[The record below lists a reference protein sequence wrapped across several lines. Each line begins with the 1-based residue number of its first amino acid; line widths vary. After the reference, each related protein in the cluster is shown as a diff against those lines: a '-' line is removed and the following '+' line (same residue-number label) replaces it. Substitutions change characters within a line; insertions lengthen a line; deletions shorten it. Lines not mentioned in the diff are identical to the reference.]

1 MDPTTSRLQ
10 IADDGIVL
18 LGSTAQSRQPSLVNQ
33 VASLNQRL
41 STSSI
46 WSQNLG
52 FGSGSSISA
61 SDIFNRNLVGSF
73 NKDTLERYGLS
84 LASGAEGTNY
94 ELTNVNKDKLRAL
107 LSDEGIEISDSRLS
121 RLTNFSALDAD
132 YVSSKNI
139 NLVAKLGFHEI
150 GHGVSDALNADAEL
164 VQTYS
169 DMKLIGQSSPMPSQA
184 EMYIKTMAMH
194 GAEEARAESIAF
206 RGVLGMGDDTAGRF
220 LQTLSEGKNIAYAN
234 ETAFTSTYGMDI
246 LRSLPI
252 GQDLPFSELS
262 RNFGGLILAGE
273 QAAKK
278 SFTGNILDILKSTG
292 SDSST
297 METIESGMKIRMGG
311 WQKSLNA
318 IIQGATNQETELGS
332 VGKMVNEMIRHHGP
346 SSVRSS
352 GGMSVGTL
360 DKLIQSS
367 LEAAKIMR

>member
-1 MDPTTSRLQ
+1 MDSNTSRLQ

-18 LGSTAQSRQPSLVNQ
+18 LGSTAQSRQPDLIQQ

-61 SDIFNRNLVGSF
+61 SDIFSRNLVGSF

-84 LASGAEGTNY
+84 LASGSEGTNF
-94 ELTNVNKDKLRAL
+94 EITNINRAKLRAL
-107 LSDEGIEISDSRLS
+107 LSDEGINISDSRLS

-132 YVSSKNI
+132 YIAGKNT
-139 NLVAKLGFHEI
+139 NLAAKLGFHEI
-150 GHGVSDALNADAEL
+150 GHGVSSALNADAEL
-164 VQTYS
+164 IQTYS

-194 GAEEARAESIAF
+194 GAEEARAESVGF
-206 RGVLGMGDDTAGRF
+206 RGVLGMGDDTAGKF
-220 LQTLSEGKNIAYAN
+220 LQTISQGKNIAYAN

-246 LRSLPI
+246 LKSLPI

-297 METIESGMKIRMGG
+297 IETIESGMKTRMGG

-318 IIQGATNQETELGS
+318 IIQGATSQQTELGS
-332 VGKMVNEMIRHHGP
+332 VGKMVNEMIQHHGP